1 MVSFNLDKLKEQLEN
16 LKQLPNIKEVVAL
29 RKRLAKELEKAIL
42 KIKKEV
48 VAPAPVNVKAL
59 ANEKRSTKLQRYWRY
74 VKLIRN
80 NFPEFSV
87 SKIRKQLT
95 QRQQGQEVNIP
106 DAVWQNPSP

>member
-29 RKRLAKELEKAIL
+29 RKRLVKELEKVTP

-48 VAPAPVNVKAL
+48 VAPTPTVTRGEKISVAL
-59 ANEKRSTKLQRYWRY
+59 KKHFRYLR
-74 VKLIRN
+74 LIRD
-80 NFPEFSV
+80 NFPDLTFAQLRKEFSRR
-87 SKIRKQLT
+87 RKGL
-95 QRQQGQEVNIP
+95 ESEIP

>member
-29 RKRLAKELEKAIL
+29 RKRLAKELEKSIP

-48 VAPAPVNVKAL
+48 LAPAPTVTRGEKISVAL
-59 ANEKRSTKLQRYWRY
+59 KKHFRYLR
-74 VKLIRN
+74 LIRD
-80 NFPEFSV
+80 NFPDLTFAQLRKEFSRR
-87 SKIRKQLT
+87 RKGL
-95 QRQQGQEVNIP
+95 ESEIP

>member
-29 RKRLAKELEKAIL
+29 RKRLVKELEKSIP

-48 VAPAPVNVKAL
+48 VVPAPTVTRGEKISVAL
-59 ANEKRSTKLQRYWRY
+59 KKHFRYLR
-74 VKLIRN
+74 LIRD
-80 NFPEFSV
+80 NFPDLTFAQLRKEFSRR
-87 SKIRKQLT
+87 RKGL
-95 QRQQGQEVNIP
+95 ESEIP

>member
-29 RKRLAKELEKAIL
+29 RKRLTKEKSKLIP
-42 KIKKEV
+42 KEV
-48 VAPAPVNVKAL
+48 LKVVRIQSANVK
-59 ANEKRSTKLQRYWRY
+59 RSSKLQRYWRY

-80 NFPEFSV
+80 NFPNNTVKE
-87 SKIRKQLT
+87 IRKQLT
-95 QRQQGQEVNIP
+95 IRQQGQETDIP

>member
-29 RKRLAKELEKAIL
+29 RKRLVKELEKSIP

-48 VAPAPVNVKAL
+48 VAPVPTVTRGEKISVAL
-59 ANEKRSTKLQRYWRY
+59 KKHFRYLR
-74 VKLIRN
+74 LIRD
-80 NFPEFSV
+80 NFPDLTFAQLRKEFSRR
-87 SKIRKQLT
+87 RKGL
-95 QRQQGQEVNIP
+95 ESEIP

>member
-29 RKRLAKELEKAIL
+29 RKRLSKELEKAIP

-48 VAPAPVNVKAL
+48 VAPITTVSRGQKISSGL
-59 ANEKRSTKLQRYWRY
+59 KKHFRYLR
-74 VKLIRN
+74 LIRD
-80 NFPEFSV
+80 NFPDLTFAQIRKEFSRR
-87 SKIRKQLT
+87 RKGIET
-95 QRQQGQEVNIP
+95 DIP